1 MSDESGSE
9 TVERRCIAI
18 IARSKLLPE
27 EAVTAQK
34 SFEEL
39 EIDSLDK
46 INISFDIEDA
56 FQIQIPDDDIS
67 GLKTVGDVVA
77 GVVRLQRQAEAVS
90 TPSTH

>member
-1 MSDESGSE
+1 MSDESALE

-18 IARSKLLPE
+18 IAKSKLIPE
-27 EAVTAQK
+27 ESVTPQK

-56 FQIQIPDDDIS
+56 FHIQIPDEAIT

-77 GVVRLQRQAEAVS
+77 GVLRLQQEAASAS
-90 TPSTH
+90 TPSTL